1 MVLALLDA
9 DRLRQLVVA
18 RRDLVHDDPP
28 LAVRVERP
36 VVQVTLII
44 FPPTSHKNNIT
55 LKCVFLYKRL
65 REFNLAFHDTSKGH
79 VCALEYMSLKRFL
92 RREKL

>member
-44 FPPTSHKNNIT
+44 FPPTSHKNNIP
-55 LKCVFLYKRL
+55 
-65 REFNLAFHDTSKGH
+65 
-79 VCALEYMSLKRFL
+79 
-92 RREKL
+92 